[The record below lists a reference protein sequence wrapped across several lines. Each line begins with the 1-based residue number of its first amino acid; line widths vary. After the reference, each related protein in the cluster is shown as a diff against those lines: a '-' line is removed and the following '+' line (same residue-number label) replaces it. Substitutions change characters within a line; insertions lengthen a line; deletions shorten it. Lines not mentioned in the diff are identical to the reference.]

1 MEISEKVRELDEQVA
16 QAVRRAVEDLREEM
30 RRRLDE
36 ATVELQRRLG
46 EVAPDLPAAFV
57 TEEHLRQITEEAAA
71 PAAAALDRARDEA
84 RTEGRAEGLSAG
96 RIEGQLQA
104 RGEAQESLRDAVAEI
119 DRAGSQAEVLEAL
132 LGAAVRYAGRAAVLL
147 AREGRLTG
155 WEARGFEA
163 DPETVRSLS
172 LASDADPWSAL
183 IAGGPAVRVAGAR
196 CAPLVSQLDSPL
208 PREGCAVPLVLRDR
222 AAAVLYADRT
232 EEGRL
237 DISVLQVLTY
247 AAALALE
254 TLPFRQREST
264 ATLDPVAG
272 AAAAAEMAE
281 QPAEAAVPVP
291 EAEAGW
297 GGEADE
303 LEDGLLEEEVELE
316 LEEPET
322 YGAPPE
328 GEALLEAVEE
338 EVTPTARPPFEE
350 SAFEGVPPLE
360 EEPEEGFEAKPAE
373 LTAPAEPL
381 GTIAWRTEPEEAVE
395 EAVAEEPPGEP
406 IEATHQGEP
415 PELEDEPEAGD
426 IPPATA
432 PVAAGGQVA
441 PPDDVEGPGWA
452 FSATR
457 GAVPKDT
464 EASHEEARRLAR
476 LLVSEI
482 QLYNQDQVDE
492 GRRNRDIYERLKD
505 DIDRSRQ
512 LYEDRV
518 EAEIRDSTDYFYQE
532 LVRQLGA
539 GDAKA
544 LGI

>member
-30 RRRLDE
+30 RQRLDE

-46 EVAPDLPAAFV
+46 EVAPDLPASFV

-71 PAAAALDRARDEA
+71 PAAEALDRARDEA

-104 RGEAQESLRDAVAEI
+104 RVEAQESLRDAIAEI

-147 AREGRLTG
+147 AREGRLAG

-281 QPAEAAVPVP
+281 QAVEQPAEAAAEPVP

-297 GGEADE
+297 GEEADE
-303 LEDGLLEEEVELE
+303 LEDGLLEEELEVE

-338 EVTPTARPPFEE
+338 EDVTPTARPPFEE
-350 SAFEGVPPLE
+350 SAFEEVPPLE
-360 EEPEEGFEAKPAE
+360 EEPEEGFEAEPAE

-406 IEATHQGEP
+406 IEATHQGEL
-415 PELEDEPEAGD
+415 PELEGEPEAGD
-426 IPPATA
+426 IQPATA

-518 EAEIRDSTDYFYQE
+518 
-532 LVRQLGA
+532 
-539 GDAKA
+539 
-544 LGI
+544 